1 MTCFIFLFLIFLKSH
16 GFIEDKNPSEKV
28 FIIAEELN
36 CVDIDDIG
44 NLDHLPWFVFINNEC
59 GNLKVVSDGG
69 ELSRNINQKRKSDVS
84 QPVDVNSVTNADQSI
99 S

>member
-28 FIIAEELN
+28 FIIGEELN
-36 CVDIDDIG
+36 CVDIDDTG
-44 NLDHLPWFVFINNEC
+44 NLDDLPWFVFIDNEC

-69 ELSRNINQKRKSDVS
+69 ELSGNINQKRKSDVS

>member
-16 GFIEDKNPSEKV
+16 GFIEEENPSEKV
-28 FIIAEELN
+28 FIIVEELN

-44 NLDHLPWFVFINNEC
+44 NLDDLPWFVFIN
-59 GNLKVVSDGG
+59 NLKVVSDGG

-84 QPVDVNSVTNADQSI
+84 QPVDVNSVTNAGQSI